1 MKKGLLCIIT
11 MLLSMT
17 MAHADNYI
25 KIRKTSDEI
34 ISLSASDISQIY
46 FGEERYTDNEL
57 VPTEGEIIDLGLSV
71 KWRSSNVGANSPEE
85 YGAYFSWSETIEK
98 DFYAD
103 GINVAP
109 FKTIQYT
116 RNYDAAR
123 ANLDKNWR
131 MPSPKEFEELAT
143 KCEWIWGT
151 NKGVPG
157 YLVKG
162 INGNSIFLPVG
173 GYKQQSD
180 NNEENTAG
188 CYWTSAKDDAFVN
201 KYNGNAISFKFDNTR
216 KQIAAREAYIGMNV
230 RPVYYGLN
238 SDYQY
243 NLVSITDITSASFNI
258 IMDYKNPH
266 NYMFAKVGAV
276 VKESGISD
284 EGEKIYLSDF
294 AYCDDIFKI
303 RVNELNPGKKYEIS
317 AWGVIED
324 GMFAYQTVSPVI
336 SVTTKALNLEDIS
349 TVDLG
354 LSVLWSSCNLG
365 AYAPDDKGD
374 YFAWGE
380 VVPNKDRYDI
390 DNWAFAAG
398 NYHDITSTEY
408 DAAHVTLGDG
418 WRIPTETEVRELIA
432 KCKWEKVFNKGTL
445 GYKVTGPNGNSI
457 FLPAAGYR
465 SLDKLIDY
473 ADIGEYWIS
482 TVSANDSKQQ
492 SLYFY
497 IPEDY
502 KTVSIGS
509 SHAIGANIRPVKSR

>member
-11 MLLSMT
+11 MLLSMTMT

-85 YGAYFSWSETIEK
+85 YGAYFSWSETVEK

-109 FKTIQYT
+109 FKTIQLS
-116 RNYDAAR
+116 RKYDAAR

-180 NNEENTAG
+180 NNEEKTAG

-230 RPVYYGLN
+230 RPVYYYDSN
-238 SDYQY
+238 QF
-243 NLVSITDITSASFNI
+243 NFVSITDITSTSFNI
-258 IMDYKNPH
+258 LMDYSEPH
-266 NYMFAKVGAV
+266 KYMFATIGAMIE
-276 VKESGISD
+276 ESGLPYQWNSV
-284 EGEKIYLSDF
+284 YLSEQT
-294 AYCDDIFKI
+294 YCDNVLKIKITNLKPRTKYDI
-303 RVNELNPGKKYEIS
+303 Y
-317 AWGVIED
+317 AWAFTED
-324 GMFAYQTVSPVI
+324 GALITSPCNPVI
-336 SVTTKALNLEDIS
+336 SVTTKALDLEDIS